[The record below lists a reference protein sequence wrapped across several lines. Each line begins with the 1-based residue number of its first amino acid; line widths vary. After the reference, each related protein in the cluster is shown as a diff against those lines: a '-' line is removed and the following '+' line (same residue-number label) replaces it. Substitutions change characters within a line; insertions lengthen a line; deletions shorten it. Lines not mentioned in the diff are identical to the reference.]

1 MIVECARMASSSVRK
16 RRSARTDF
24 SSVQGFANPCA
35 LRAPT
40 TSKFFGYTP
49 SEKFERG
56 SSGKPVAWRNGLPQ
70 DRQLRTDGLFIRAQ
84 ATIRADGFRPRSIA
98 TLQQQGAI

>member
-1 MIVECARMASSSVRK
+1 LPHHPRASGDTTDGFFVR
-16 RRSARTDF
+16 
-24 SSVQGFANPCA
+24 VGFANSCA

-56 SSGKPVAWRNGLPQ
+56 SYGKPVARRNGLPQ
-70 DRQLRTDGLFIRAQ
+70 DRRLRADGFIIRAQ
-84 ATIRADGFRPRSIA
+84 AAIRADGFRPRKFGDGLSFRHP
-98 TLQQQGAI
+98 